1 MVKDLYAILGVSRS
15 ATDADIKRAFRR
27 LASQHHP
34 DKGGDKERFQEI
46 QQAYATLSDPT
57 LRAQYDAPAS
67 FSKPAGAGG
76 FDFDT
81 IFEMFGTRF
90 GDARPRTSS
99 ARIQLWISLA
109 DVALGGPRTIAVSS
123 PAGQQNLE
131 IVIPAGIDDGA
142 AVRYP
147 GIAPGGLDLVVHFRV
162 RPEPGWERQE
172 HNVIRDLTLD
182 VWDLMLGSN
191 IETQTLD
198 GRVISISVP
207 AMTQPGTMLRVRGH
221 GFASKHNQ
229 SRGDLLVRLSARI
242 PAKISKELLEHIRQE
257 RDR

>member
-1 MVKDLYAILGVSRS
+1 MVKDLYSVLGVPRTAS
-15 ATDADIKRAFRR
+15 DADIKKAYRR

-34 DKGGDKERFQEI
+34 DKGGDKARFQEI
-46 QQAYATLSDPT
+46 QQAYATLSDPD
-57 LRAQYDAPAS
+57 LRAQYDSPAS
-67 FSKPAGAGG
+67 FRRSAGSGG

-90 GDARPRTSS
+90 GDPRPRASS

-109 DVALGGPRTIAVSS
+109 DVATGGPRTIAVSS

-162 RPEPGWERQE
+162 RPEPGWERQDQ
-172 HNVIRDLTLD
+172 NVIRDLTVD
-182 VWDLMLGSN
+182 IWDLMLGSS
-191 IETQTLD
+191 IEIATLD
-198 GRVISISVP
+198 GRVISISIP

-221 GFASKHNQ
+221 GFASKN
-229 SRGDLLVRLSARI
+229 SKERGDLLVRLSSRI
-242 PAKISKELLEHIRQE
+242 PSNISQELLEHIRRE